1 MEISI
6 AGMDESTKV
15 IVIVFPTPM
24 LSIMFM
30 LSK

>member
-6 AGMDESTKV
+6 AGMEESTKA
-15 IVIVFPTPM
+15 IVIVFPMPM
-24 LSIMFM
+24 FSITFM